1 MTPST
6 LTPHHPISPIREED
20 LDAFAHLIPPTGT
33 RLLVLLGKH
42 DGLRLF
48 NVWPGVQIV
57 VPKGPC
63 NNEGG
68 ARRWAQIVAI
78 VGQSATL
85 KLADEMGGQCLEVP
99 TLDALRTE
107 RRNSAIRAQ
116 FDQLTAPAPRGQG
129 MSKAAAVL
137 ELGLLHAPITWRQLE
152 IIIDRPALDWS
163 IQNTLF

>member
-1 MTPST
+1 MTRHLP
-6 LTPHHPISPIREED
+6 PHHPISPIREAD
-20 LDAFAHLIPPTGT
+20 LDEFAHLVPTSGIK
-33 RLLVLLGKH
+33 LLVLLGKH
-42 DGLRLF
+42 DGLRLL

-78 VGQSATL
+78 VGEPATL
-85 KLADEMGGQCLEVP
+85 KLAGEMGGESLEVP

-116 FDQLTAPAPRGQG
+116 FDELTAPAPHGQG
-129 MSKAAAVL
+129 LSKAAAVL

-152 IIIDRPALDWS
+152 IIIDRPALDGS